1 MYRFYFYV
9 VKLTLIANIL
19 IGQTSKFT
27 VAVLDFEPRGI
38 TELEAATLTDR
49 FTSELNNTDIMR
61 LVERGMMAE
70 ILNEQGFQQSG
81 CTSDECAVEVGAL
94 LGVQKMISGSVGLIG
109 DTYTIDVK
117 MVSIETGATEETR
130 SVTYIGKVDGLV
142 TEMELLAWDMMEKDP
157 PEELLEKQRLGA
169 EAFLAQQTK
178 PKTRNGA
185 MLRSLILPGFGQLY
199 SGKIISSISFL
210 GLEVAFIGMA
220 LNSQSSFNSLQSDQ
234 QGLISLYNSATS
246 DEDIENYVDQLIKI
260 DGDLQAANDQLKLFS
275 STAIGLWTLN
285 VLHAFLTGPRKDD
298 SVSSMPIYLVY
309 DPKIKQTQLKWSFN
323 F

>member
-142 TEMELLAWDMMEKDP
+142 TEMETYE
-157 PEELLEKQRLGA
+157 
-169 EAFLAQQTK
+169 QTH
-178 PKTRNGA
+178 
-185 MLRSLILPGFGQLY
+185 Q
-199 SGKIISSISFL
+199 SI
-210 GLEVAFIGMA
+210 
-220 LNSQSSFNSLQSDQ
+220 D
-234 QGLISLYNSATS
+234 
-246 DEDIENYVDQLIKI
+246 
-260 DGDLQAANDQLKLFS
+260 
-275 STAIGLWTLN
+275 
-285 VLHAFLTGPRKDD
+285 
-298 SVSSMPIYLVY
+298 
-309 DPKIKQTQLKWSFN
+309 
-323 F
+323 